1 MLIEILKE
9 FNKDFGGFVM
19 VLHIKKE
26 KMYKL
31 SNIKTSIMQKY
42 QNVKFVFG
50 ILVNGFFDKNGL
62 Q

>member
-1 MLIEILKE
+1 
-9 FNKDFGGFVM
+9 M